1 MMHSIRRNPD
11 VMWRE
16 ETDALAAVQSGL
28 ERGDDVG
35 EIGTAI
41 LFSGGVMLSV
51 NILGMEI
58 WKLCDGRD
66 FDAIV
71 TALLSRFDV
80 DEETLSADVLA
91 FLDELKQKRFIT
103 YAE

>member
-1 MMHSIRRNPD
+1 MNAIQRNPD

-16 ETDALAAVQSGL
+16 EADALAAAEAGL
-28 ERGDDVG
+28 ERGEDVG
-35 EIGTAI
+35 ELGTAI
-41 LFSGGVMLSV
+41 LFLGGAMLSI

-66 FDAIV
+66 ADGIV
-71 TALLSRFDV
+71 TALLREFDV
-80 DEETLSADVLA
+80 EEELLRSDVLD
-91 FLDELKQKRFIT
+91 FLDELRTRGFIT